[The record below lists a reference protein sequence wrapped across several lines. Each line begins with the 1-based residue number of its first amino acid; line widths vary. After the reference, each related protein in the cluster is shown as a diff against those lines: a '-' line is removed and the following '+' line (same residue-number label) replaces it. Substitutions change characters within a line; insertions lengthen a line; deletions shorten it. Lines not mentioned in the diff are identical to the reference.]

1 MKNVVEAVKA
11 LILPLILVLL
21 VNLTGCSEEKSD
33 MVLDV
38 QEEVNITEDL
48 MMPVNYYKMPLEYY
62 KVNAPTEG
70 KSKVKLAIM
79 TSDKESIEEI
89 WTCDFDLKKIDELF
103 LNFSEKCF
111 LWNYHEKGKE
121 SYSKTSVEVGND
133 KLTKKILDAREAVG
147 GSFSVSKEQ
156 FATGKSTC
164 LFYKSPSISDSEI
177 ELLQNGE
184 FDKLKSEV
192 LFATITPI
200 DEASQKPKA
209 EL

>member
-1 MKNVVEAVKA
+1 MQMKNVVVVNVVVVKVVKA

-21 VNLTGCSEEKSD
+21 VNLTGCSEEQSD

-38 QEEVNITEDL
+38 QEVNIAEDL

-89 WTCDFDLKKIDELF
+89 WTCEFDLKKIDELF
-103 LNFSEKCF
+103 FNFSEKCF
-111 LWNYHEKGKE
+111 LLNDHEKGKK
-121 SYSKTSVEVGND
+121 SYSKTSVEVGDD
-133 KLTKKILDAREAVG
+133 KLIKKILDASEAVG

-177 ELLQNGE
+177 ELLKNGE
-184 FDKLKSEV
+184 FDKLKSEI
-192 LFATITPI
+192 LFVTITPI
-200 DEASQKPKA
+200 D
-209 EL
+209 

>member
-11 LILPLILVLL
+11 LILPFILVLL
-21 VNLTGCSEEKSD
+21 VNLTGCSEEQSD

-38 QEEVNITEDL
+38 QEVNIAEDL

-89 WTCDFDLKKIDELF
+89 CTCDFDLKKIDELF
-103 LNFSEKCF
+103 FNFSEKCF
-111 LWNYHEKGKE
+111 LLNYHEKGKK
-121 SYSKTSVEVGND
+121 SYNKSLVEVGND
-133 KLTKKILDAREAVG
+133 KLTKKILDASEAVG
-147 GSFSVSKEQ
+147 GSFPLSKEQ

-164 LFYKSPSISDSEI
+164 LFYKSPSISDSEV
-177 ELLQNGE
+177 ELLKNGE
-184 FDKLKSEV
+184 FDKLKSEI
-192 LFATITPI
+192 LFVTITPI
-200 DEASQKPKA
+200 D
-209 EL
+209 